1 MSRFGSSLMWALC
14 ICLVAQIGA
23 AASQATPR
31 WLTHATAA
39 YTSWQ
44 EGDVVS
50 AQMEAEAA
58 VKLAPRN
65 LLALTNYAAICEALD
80 DCATALPLYE
90 RAGKIDP
97 NSQVAWLGRVR
108 CNSKLGRPAD
118 ALAVLQEMSGLE
130 RSSFDWYFELAQ
142 TCLQMDE
149 PRLAEQAAARAF
161 ALASNRKQ
169 KGDACEQRMLALL
182 REGRLDEARAIERDL
197 FTVYQPKDYEVYV
210 RAAAVLTDKDPNS
223 ADELLSAATRNLDQL
238 DDGEG
243 LYRLGRIFELKGGD
257 AWLQRAEVAFRRAIV
272 LNPRMGKFHVGLAGV
287 LGQKGAS
294 AEMKSELAAATSLD
308 GSDFLAKHLSS
319 LPEERLAKLGMTRIE
334 FQLRGLNCA
343 CHVGKLAAALRNVD
357 GVAFADASAREPYD
371 ACVIIDEKIVSF
383 SDAAAK
389 AKQKAFEGMKDSFTS
404 VEFVEK
410 RRGKCDT
417 AFQAIVAAQQAMDG
431 DVLHFMHQFGGIQ
444 PVMPVEPIAVVNRK
458 DPTYKAEQ

>member
-1 MSRFGSSLMWALC
+1 MSRFGSSLLLAMC
-14 ICLVAQIGA
+14 VCLGAQVGA
-23 AASQATPR
+23 AASQAAPR

-65 LLALTNYAAICEALD
+65 VLALTNYAAICEALD
-80 DCATALPLYE
+80 DCANALPLYE
-90 RAGKIDP
+90 RACNTDR

-118 ALAVLQEMSGLE
+118 ALAVLQEMSSLE
-130 RSSFDWYFELAQ
+130 RTNFDWYFALAQ

-149 PRLAEQAAARAF
+149 PHLAERAAARAF
-161 ALASNRKQ
+161 ALALNQKQ
-169 KGDACEQRMLALL
+169 KNDACEQRMLALL
-182 REGRLDEARAIERDL
+182 RDGRLGEARAIEHDL

-210 RAAAVLTDKDPNS
+210 RAAAALTDKDPSS
-223 ADELLSAATRNLDQL
+223 ADELLIAATKNLDQL
-238 DDGEG
+238 EDGEG
-243 LYRLGRIFELKGGD
+243 FCRLGRIFELKGSD
-257 AWLQRAEVAFRRAIV
+257 VWLQRAEVAFRRAIA
-272 LNPRMGKFHVGLAGV
+272 LNPRMGKFHVALAGV
-287 LGQKGAS
+287 LGQRGVYS
-294 AEMKSELAAATSLD
+294 EMKSELVAAISLD
-308 GSDFLAKHLSS
+308 SSDVLAKHLSV
-319 LPEERLAKLGMTRIE
+319 LPEERLGKLGMTRVE

-357 GVAFADASAREPYD
+357 GVAFVDASPKEPYD
-371 ACVIIDEKIVSF
+371 ACAIIDEKVTSF
-383 SDAAAK
+383 SDAVAK
-389 AKQKAFEGMKDSFTS
+389 AKQKAFEGMKDSFAS

-410 RRGKCDT
+410 RRGECDT
-417 AFQAIVAAQQAMDG
+417 AFQAIVAAQQALDG

-458 DPTYKAEQ
+458 DATHKAEQ